1 MVRRRVQKIILE
13 GTATD
18 VRVRCIKALC
28 EMAGVFDGAEVQN
41 ELLNTYKQVGVAGV
55 PDA

>member
-1 MVRRRVQKIILE
+1 MQKIILE

-41 ELLNTYKQVGVAGV
+41 ELLNKYKQVGVAGV